1 METIIRERKRNFNV
15 FNVGKMRERYNFFTP
30 LNISKN
36 ESKKEEIIDEEIKEV
51 ISKNPDPV
59 KNNVWNIGKST
70 IINMVRNTPS
80 PVSVPN
86 SPCQSPCP
94 RKIFSEKETKFLR
107 ESSFL
112 SICKKDIQEIEEEDN
127 SFSEES
133 DIGEKM
139 DNDSFYDSDDET
151 RMSGRLTRNNNS

>member
-51 ISKNPDPV
+51 ISKNPEPV

-70 IINMVRNTPS
+70 IMNMVRNTPS

-86 SPCQSPCP
+86 SPCQSSCP

-133 DIGEKM
+133 DIDEKM
-139 DNDSFYDSDDET
+139 DNDSFYDSDDEK
-151 RMSGRLTRNNNS
+151 RMSGRLTRNNIR